1 MSTLA
6 RKVIGAH
13 AFFARDGVAF
23 LLPAPGTISR
33 TAKPGPTDTKWIDLG
48 EGDWTPSPN
57 SKTVDFMAPAPGA
70 RVLKDKITTAR
81 GLKYKGK
88 LFEIQNLSWQLIMGS
103 LDLPTSP
110 TAGGQYNPLEGE
122 HNIKGWLKLQQYGQD
137 NSIINVVDV
146 YVAMQISGDVAMG
159 ENPVDIDVE
168 ADVLYSTL
176 NTGTLS

>member
-33 TAKPGPTDTKWIDLG
+33 TSKPGATDTKWIDLG
-48 EGDWTPSPN
+48 EGDWNISPN
-57 SKTVDFMAPAPGA
+57 SKEVEFMAPAPGA
-70 RVLKDKITTAR
+70 RVLKDIITTGR
-81 GLKYKGK
+81 GLKLKGK
-88 LFEIQNLSWQLIMGS
+88 LMELQNLSFQMMFGT
-103 LDLPTSP
+103 LDLPNSP

-122 HNIKGWLKLQQYGQD
+122 HRIKGWLKLQQYGQD
-137 NSIINVVDV
+137 NAIINVLDV
-146 YVAMQISGDVAMG
+146 YVSMKISTDVQMG
-159 ENPVDIDVE
+159 ENAVDVEIE
-168 ADVLYSTL
+168 ADVLFSIY

>member
-13 AFFARDGVAF
+13 AFFFRDATAF
-23 LLPAPGTISR
+23 TIPAAGTAGRS
-33 TAKPGPTDTKWIDLG
+33 AKPGPTDPAWLDLG

-88 LFEIQNLSWQLIMGS
+88 LFEIQNLTWQMIMGA
-103 LDLPTSP
+103 LDLAASP
-110 TAGGQYNPLEGE
+110 AAGGQYNPLEGE

-137 NSIINVVDV
+137 NATINTVDV

-159 ENPVDIDVE
+159 ENPVDVDVE
-168 ADVLYSTL
+168 ADVLFSTL
-176 NTGTLS
+176 NTGTLA